1 MSYDVSLIG
10 AGKVERIQE
19 GGTQVVGGTDEPELN
34 ITYNYAEVY
43 SLFDFNINDLNGRR
57 AALFIEK
64 MEQIVAKCGTKRF
77 ENYWAPTPGN
87 AGFALSILLGWAKQY
102 PDATWEVS

>member
-1 MSYDVSLIG
+1 MSYDVSLID
-10 AGKVERIQE
+10 AGKVARIQE

-43 SLFDFNINDLNGRR
+43 RLFDFSIDDLNGHR
-57 AALFIEK
+57 AGDFIEK
-64 MEQIVAKCGTKRF
+64 MEQIVDKCGTKRF

-87 AGFALSILLGWAKQY
+87 AGFALNILLGWAKQY
-102 PDATWEVS
+102 PDATFKVR